1 MDSSNS
7 QQQQQHHHHEYDPSQ
22 MQAYDPSSQQYYHH
36 HHHDYNNNNNN
47 NNQQQNQYYQDQ
59 ILVHPPGVAIAPE
72 PDHSAGSSQTQ
83 QLNPVQ
89 GASDAGLL
97 NPGVVVGNLTQ
108 LSQYAGN
115 VDGVLPVMYEQIG
128 PSQYRGRGHRG
139 GRRGG
144 RGHFNHRGRA
154 PYRGGRGRVVGDG
167 RHFPSNVAEAPAAE
181 GTSVVQPESLISGQ
195 VSLPDPTQAPTAKL
209 QLPPAKLW
217 CEICKA
223 ECNSPEM
230 LQQHINGKR
239 HKKNFLVHEELQR
252 RKAVNGQL
260 SGQISTS
267 ELNLTI
273 QPESVQESKTDNPK
287 DETELQNIV
296 GGTSEVLA
304 EAPVGEPD
312 NNSAGRGRGGLKNK
326 RRGRG
331 SKYMRS
337 NDGSRIAVEPK
348 QAISFICELCNVKC
362 ESQVVYNSHMIGK
375 KHMSNFKRVHG
386 HQAVNLEAAAQHN
399 PPNANDLSNS
409 NNSLVHQGVSDPQ
422 LLLAQLL
429 MTVQSV
435 LSQVQVPAV
444 ALPSGP
450 VAGQIQTVAGS
461 SHDHLQNLSQT
472 QVSGSTA
479 HVDSENLNGVGE
491 TKIQPLSAPP
501 ELNATIAGLSNDTQ
515 TTDGRSET
523 EKKVL

>member
-1 MDSSNS
+1 MDASNS
-7 QQQQQHHHHEYDPSQ
+7 QQQQHHEYDQP
-22 MQAYDPSSQQYYHH
+22 YDQSSQQYY
-36 HHHDYNNNNNN
+36 YYYP
-47 NNQQQNQYYQDQ
+47 QNQFYQDH
-59 ILVHPPGVAIAPE
+59 ILVHPPGVEIAPE

-83 QLNPVQ
+83 QTNPVQ
-89 GASDAGLL
+89 GASDAGLV
-97 NPGVVVGNLTQ
+97 NPGAVVMGNLTQ
-108 LSQYAGN
+108 HSQYAGN

-128 PSQYRGRGHRG
+128 PSQYRGRGRRG

-154 PYRGGRGRVVGDG
+154 PYRGGRGRVGDG
-167 RHFPSNVAEAPAAE
+167 RNFSSNVAEAPAAE
-181 GTSVVQPESLISGQ
+181 GTSVVQPDSLISGQ
-195 VSLPDPTQAPTAKL
+195 VSLPDSTQAPPPKL
-209 QLPPAKLW
+209 QLPPANLW

-230 LQQHINGKR
+230 LQQHMNGKR

-260 SGQISTS
+260 SGQNSTS
-267 ELNLTI
+267 ELNLTT
-273 QPESVQESKTDNPK
+273 QPESVQESKTNNPK

-296 GGTSEVLA
+296 GGTFEVLA
-304 EAPVGEPD
+304 EAPMGEPD
-312 NNSAGRGRGGLKNK
+312 NNSAGRGRGGSKNK

-337 NDGSRIAVEPK
+337 SDGSRIPVEPK
-348 QAISFICELCNVKC
+348 QSLSFICELCNVKC

-386 HQAVNLEAAAQHN
+386 HQAVNVEAATQHN
-399 PPNANDLSNS
+399 PPDTNVLSNS
-409 NNSLVHQGVSDPQ
+409 NSSLAQQGVSDPQ

-435 LSQVQVPAV
+435 LSQVQVPAM

-450 VAGQIQTVAGS
+450 VAAQIQAAPGS
-461 SHDHLQNLSQT
+461 SHEHLHNLSQA
-472 QVSGSTA
+472 QVPGSTA
-479 HVDSENLNGVGE
+479 HVESENLNGVGG

-501 ELNATIAGLSNDTQ
+501 ELNTATGLSNDTQ
-515 TTDGRSET
+515 TADGRSET
-523 EKKVL
+523 EEKVL

>member
-7 QQQQQHHHHEYDPSQ
+7 QQQQQQHEYDPSQ
-22 MQAYDPSSQQYYHH
+22 MQAYDQSSQQYYYY
-36 HHHDYNNNNNN
+36 HDNT
-47 NNQQQNQYYQDQ
+47 NQQQNQYYQDQ
-59 ILVHPPGVAIAPE
+59 ILVHPPGVTIAPE
-72 PDHSAGSSQTQ
+72 PDQSAGFSQTQ
-83 QLNPVQ
+83 QVNSVQ

-97 NPGVVVGNLTQ
+97 NPGGVVMRNLTQ
-108 LSQYAGN
+108 VSHYAGN

-154 PYRGGRGRVVGDG
+154 PYRGRGRGRVGDG
-167 RHFPSNVAEAPAAE
+167 RHFPSNEAEAPAAE
-181 GTSVVQPESLISGQ
+181 GTSVVQPESFASGQ
-195 VSLPDPTQAPTAKL
+195 VSLPDPTQAPAAKL
-209 QLPPAKLW
+209 QPPLAKLW

-239 HKKNFLVHEELQR
+239 HKKNLLVHEELQR

-260 SGQISTS
+260 GGQISTS
-267 ELNLTI
+267 ETNLTI
-273 QPESVQESKTDNPK
+273 QPENVQESKTDNPN
-287 DETELQNIV
+287 DETELPNIV

-304 EAPVGEPD
+304 EAPMGEPD
-312 NNSAGRGRGGLKNK
+312 NNSAGQGRGGFKNK

-337 NDGSRIAVEPK
+337 NDGSRIPVEPK

-386 HQAVNLEAAAQHN
+386 HQGFNAEAATQHH
-399 PPNANDLSNS
+399 PPDANDLSNS
-409 NNSLVHQGVSDPQ
+409 NNSLVQQGVSDPQ

-435 LSQVQVPAV
+435 LSQVQVPAM

-450 VAGQIQTVAGS
+450 VAAQIQAVAGS
-461 SHDHLQNLSQT
+461 SQHLQNLSQT
-472 QVSGSTA
+472 QVSGSTTT
-479 HVDSENLNGVGE
+479 HVESENPNDVGV
-491 TKIQPLSAPP
+491 TKIQPLFAPP
-501 ELNATIAGLSNDTQ
+501 ELNTSTGLSNDTQ

-523 EKKVL
+523 EKRVL